1 MSRAKELY
9 RQLYRLFDDCTPL
22 STDCGQCCHGAC
34 CTEEGGDGM
43 FLYPGEEELLQS
55 ASFLTLQKSSFRV
68 NGKPVTIALCEGR
81 CDRALRPLACRIF
94 PLFPYVKPGSRPVVF
109 MDPRAGAICPVARVM
124 QPSELEPQFVR
135 RVNRTAL
142 LLHKFEQSRIFMEEQ
157 SNLLDELCGSYE
169 ILRKILSE

>member
-1 MSRAKELY
+1 M
-9 RQLYRLFDDCTPL
+9 
-22 STDCGQCCHGAC
+22 
-34 CTEEGGDGM
+34 
-43 FLYPGEEELLQS
+43 
-55 ASFLTLQKSSFRV
+55 
-68 NGKPVTIALCEGR
+68 
-81 CDRALRPLACRIF
+81 
-94 PLFPYVKPGSRPVVF
+94 VF
-109 MDPRAGAICPVARVM
+109 MDPRADAICPIARVM